1 MLLEAVG
8 IGKSFPP
15 STQALDGVDFQLRAG
30 EVHALVGENGAGK
43 STLSAILAGI
53 HQPDTGRLAL
63 NGAAFAPQHR
73 REGEAAG
80 IRIVLQELN
89 LIDTLSVGESV
100 LFDRLPHRWGWISQ
114 GRLRSLATEAL
125 SWVGLESLDPSLR
138 VASLSVGHRQLVEI
152 AAGLAAKASVLILD
166 EPTAALTETEAES
179 LFRQIARLKR
189 QGVGI
194 IYISHRMEEVLRIA
208 DRVTVLRDGHRVA
221 ERDTTDLGIQELIH
235 LMVGR
240 TLESQAPRPVRVEN
254 VAALRVEHLS
264 VGDRVRDVSFTL
276 HAGEILGFAGLM
288 GAGRTETM
296 RAVFGADRPTEGR
309 IFMGNDPEPLAIRS
323 PHDAIAAG
331 IAMVTE
337 DRKHEGLLMPW
348 SIQRNIGLLRLPS
361 LSNAWGWIRGQDEA
375 ALGERQRASLEIQC
389 SSLDQSVRELS
400 GGNQQKVVIA
410 KWLSGESQVLIFDEP
425 TRGIDIGAKF
435 EIYQLLEKL
444 AAEGKSILVVSSELA
459 ELLHLCDRIAVMSRG
474 QLVRTFER
482 HEFGRKQILSAA
494 LSRHLS
500 AEKSAALEAQP

>member
-1 MLLEAVG
+1 
-8 IGKSFPP
+8 
-15 STQALDGVDFQLRAG
+15 
-30 EVHALVGENGAGK
+30 
-43 STLSAILAGI
+43 
-53 HQPDTGRLAL
+53 
-63 NGAAFAPQHR
+63 
-73 REGEAAG
+73 
-80 IRIVLQELN
+80 
-89 LIDTLSVGESV
+89 
-100 LFDRLPHRWGWISQ
+100 
-114 GRLRSLATEAL
+114 
-125 SWVGLESLDPSLR
+125 
-138 VASLSVGHRQLVEI
+138 
-152 AAGLAAKASVLILD
+152 
-166 EPTAALTETEAES
+166 
-179 LFRQIARLKR
+179 
-189 QGVGI
+189 
-194 IYISHRMEEVLRIA
+194 
-208 DRVTVLRDGHRVA
+208 
-221 ERDTTDLGIQELIH
+221 
-235 LMVGR
+235 
-240 TLESQAPRPVRVEN
+240 
-254 VAALRVEHLS
+254 
-264 VGDRVRDVSFTL
+264 
-276 HAGEILGFAGLM
+276 
-288 GAGRTETM
+288 
-296 RAVFGADRPTEGR
+296 
-309 IFMGNDPEPLAIRS
+309 MGNDPEPLAIRS